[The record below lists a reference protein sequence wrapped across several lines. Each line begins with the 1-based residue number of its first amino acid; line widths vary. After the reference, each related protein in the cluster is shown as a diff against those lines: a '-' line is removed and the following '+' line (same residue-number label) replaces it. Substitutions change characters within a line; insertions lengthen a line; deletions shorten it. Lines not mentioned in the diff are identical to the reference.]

1 MKDTHVTYFRRMA
14 IRLASH
20 AANILPRNCSAWAEA
35 MTCELQYIPD
45 DAAAFK
51 WACGCVLASYYE
63 RIRNMTH
70 TARSIPRWVLLLEML
85 VCFTPLTLL
94 FLTICANFALFQGP
108 EDFLRLSVT
117 ALGPLGSIVAFKTV
131 VLSRPSLP
139 EPASRLLCM
148 LAIWTPV
155 AYTAQLLLEHGT
167 LVDWWRELILIA
179 LFPAMAAVHLILL
192 ARPRSHAGVITP
204 AP

>member
-1 MKDTHVTYFRRMA
+1 MSRSNGRLLRRLGSGLVA
-14 IRLASH
+14 H
-20 AANILPRNCSAWAEA
+20 AARVLPRARREWAQA
-35 MTCELQYIPD
+35 MSSEIWHIPD

-63 RIRNMTH
+63 RIRTMGH
-70 TARSIPRWVLLLEML
+70 TARSIPRWVLILEML
-85 VCFTPLTLL
+85 FCFTPLTLL

-108 EDFLRLSVT
+108 EDFLCLSVT

-148 LAIWTPV
+148 LAIWTPL

-192 ARPRSHAGVITP
+192 ARPRPHAGVIMPTP
-204 AP
+204 